1 MAEAE
6 MHESVAIKVFK
17 RFLHY
22 SETNAW
28 DDLADLY
35 SVDAVIEIP
44 FVPPGVPTTS
54 QGREVHRA
62 RFRQIGTLLRFTSA
76 SSVRLYQ
83 TTNPDVIVAEYD
95 LSGEV
100 ISNGKTF
107 TLSYIM
113 VVTVKNGEIVHS
125 RDYGNPL
132 NRPPIEQP
140 ASTGEKTG

>member
-1 MAEAE
+1 MAEE
-6 MHESVAIKVFK
+6 DKHETVALKVFK

-22 SETNAW
+22 SETNRW

-35 SVDAVIEIP
+35 SVDSIIEIP

-62 RFRQIGTLLRFTSA
+62 RFKQIATLLRFTSA
-76 SSVRLYQ
+76 SSVRLHQ
-83 TTNPDVIVAEYD
+83 TIDPDVVIGEYD

-107 TLSYIM
+107 TLTYIM
-113 VVTVKNGEIVHS
+113 VVTVKDGEIVHS

-132 NRPPIEQP
+132 NRPPIDQP
-140 ASTGEKTG
+140 PAAASE

>member
-6 MHESVAIKVFK
+6 KHESVAIKVFK

-35 SVDAVIEIP
+35 SEDAVIEIP
-44 FVPPGVPTTS
+44 FVPPGVPTKS

-62 RFRQIGTLLRFTSA
+62 RFKQIARLLRFTSA
-76 SSVRLYQ
+76 TSVRLYQ
-83 TTNPDVIVAEYD
+83 TTDPDVIIGEFD
-95 LSGEV
+95 LNGEV

-113 VVTVKNGEIVHS
+113 VVTVRHGEIVHS

-132 NRPPIEQP
+132 NRPPLDQS
-140 ASTGEKTG
+140 ASTGGKTQ